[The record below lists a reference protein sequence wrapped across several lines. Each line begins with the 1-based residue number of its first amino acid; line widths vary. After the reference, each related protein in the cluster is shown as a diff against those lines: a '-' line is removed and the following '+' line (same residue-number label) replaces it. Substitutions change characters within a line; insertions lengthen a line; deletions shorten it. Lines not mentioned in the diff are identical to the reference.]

1 MIFRFKIEQLSRKDQ
16 EATEE
21 RLRELGLE
29 GWELVSVLSGS
40 QQDPA
45 DPDHFTFFFKRD
57 ASTDI
62 GL

>member
-1 MIFRFKIEQLSRKDQ
+1 MIYRFKIEAMSRQDR

-29 GWELVSVLSGS
+29 GWDLVSVLPGS
-40 QQDPA
+40 QDNPA
-45 DPDHFTFFFKRD
+45 DPDHFTFFFRRD
-57 ASTDI
+57 ATTDI